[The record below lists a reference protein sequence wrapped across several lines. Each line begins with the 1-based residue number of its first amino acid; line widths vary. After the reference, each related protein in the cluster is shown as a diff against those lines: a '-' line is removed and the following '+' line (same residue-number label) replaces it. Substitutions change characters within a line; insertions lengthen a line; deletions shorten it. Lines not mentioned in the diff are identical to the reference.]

1 MRWICDLRDTSLGG
15 YETSGER
22 LFSIHSLFYSIDFVI
37 LPSSFSNKAPICPY
51 FVTMLEMVGLMAKK
65 EKKRKKTPA

>member
-1 MRWICDLRDTSLGG
+1 
-15 YETSGER
+15 
-22 LFSIHSLFYSIDFVI
+22 VI